1 MSPSYLPLHWESTG
15 DKWWYASPIDLAAA
29 NGYYDLVR
37 ELLHLDMNL
46 LIKLTS
52 LRRIQRLEA
61 LWDDGNH
68 LVHAAKCQSIVA
80 HNLLL
85 ECETK
90 NNKNSLIQA
99 GYGGWLLYTAAAA
112 GDNGFVQEL
121 LERDPL
127 LVFGEGEY
135 GVTDMLYAAARSKNI
150 EVFKS
155 IFDRAISPRCL
166 DGEGGGS
173 EEALESGRDKV
184 SFFRWEIVN
193 RAVFAAAK
201 GGNLEVLK
209 ELLMESLDVLDYRD
223 NQGATILH
231 ASAGRGQVEVVKDLL
246 ETFNIIESRDNR
258 GNTALHIA
266 AFRGHLPVVEALI
279 SASTSLSH
287 LKNNDGDTFFH
298 LVVASFQMSG
308 FRCLDRQ
315 MKLVQQLISGN
326 IVNVQNIIN
335 IQNNNGRTALHV
347 AVIGTLHSDLV
358 VLLMAIPS
366 IDINVQD
373 INGMTP
379 LDLLNRQVGSS
390 TSNLLIKKFVSA
402 GGILNS
408 NGPSIESGMSSLL
421 KVQSGTG
428 NSPGSSFRIADSE
441 EIFLYAGIEGAEASG
456 RLLSSCSSISKS
468 ESEDHTNKKKPS
480 SSLNAA
486 ARKLRILL
494 RLPLHKVKK
503 IDDDCHDSMSSVTK
517 WSEGEEI
524 PTPLRQTYS
533 NGTSSLVN
541 NKRTVAVRT
550 SVPSPATKKKFA
562 ASLIHGVFQERPQL
576 APYSQPQTPVS
587 SFPCSQV
594 SSPLSEKQKVVY
606 VDNEKIMKTTLN
618 HFVYSHITK
627 ASSKKLSLINSKF
640 MNKFFCVE
648 ANGLEIKNSSAR
660 MTLGR
665 CVPPDG

>member
-52 LRRIQRLEA
+52 LRRIQRLES

-68 LVHAAKCQSIVA
+68 FVHAAKCQSIVA

-209 ELLMESLDVLDYRD
+209 ELMESLDVLDYRD

-246 ETFNIIESRDNR
+246 KTFNIIESRDNR

-266 AFRGHLPVVEALI
+266 AFRGHLPVVDALI
-279 SASTSLSH
+279 SASSSLSH

-298 LVVASFQMSG
+298 LVVASFQMPG

-326 IVNVQNIIN
+326 IVKVQNIIN

-347 AVIGTLHSDLV
+347 AVIGTLHSELV
-358 VLLMAIPS
+358 ELLMAIPS

-379 LDLLNRQVGSS
+379 LDLLKRQVSS
-390 TSNLLIKKFVSA
+390 AASNLLIKKFVSA
-402 GGILNS
+402 GGISNS
-408 NGPSIESGMSSLL
+408 NGVSSLL

-441 EIFLYAGIEGAEASG
+441 IFLYAGIQGAEASG
-456 RLLSSCSSISKS
+456 RLSSCSSVSNS

-494 RLPLHKVKK
+494 RLPHHKEKK
-503 IDDDCHDSMSSVTK
+503 IDDDCHDSMNSVTK
-517 WSEGEEI
+517 WSEGDEI

-533 NGTSSLVN
+533 NGTSSLMN
-541 NKRTVAVRT
+541 NKRTVAVRI

-594 SSPLSEKQKVVY
+594 SLPLSEKQKVVY
-606 VDNEKIMKTTLN
+606 VDNEKIMKSTLN

-627 ASSKKLSLINSKF
+627 ASSKKFGLINSKF

-648 ANGLEIKNSSAR
+648 ANGLEVKNSSAR
-660 MTLGR
+660 RALGS
-665 CVPPDG
+665 CVPPDV

>member
-52 LRRIQRLEA
+52 LRRIQRLES

-68 LVHAAKCQSIVA
+68 FVHAAKCQSIVA

-90 NNKNSLIQA
+90 NNKNSLIQS

-121 LERDPL
+121 LERYPL

-135 GVTDMLYAAARSKNI
+135 GVTDILYAAARSKNI

-155 IFDRAISPRCL
+155 IFDRAMSPRCL

-173 EEALESGRDKV
+173 AEALESGRDNV
-184 SFFRWEIVN
+184 SFFRWEMVN

-279 SASTSLSH
+279 SASSSLSH
-287 LKNNDGDTFFH
+287 LTNNDGDTFFH

-315 MKLVQQLISGN
+315 MEMVQQLISGN

-335 IQNNNGRTALHV
+335 IQNNIGRTALHV

-358 VLLMAIPS
+358 ELLMAIPS
-366 IDINVQD
+366 IDINVPD

-379 LDLLNRQVGSS
+379 LDLLSRKVCSA

-402 GGILNS
+402 GGISNS
-408 NGPSIESGMSSLL
+408 NGPSIKSGMSSLL
-421 KVQSGTG
+421 KMQSGTG
-428 NSPGSSFRIADSE
+428 NSPGSSFRITDS
-441 EIFLYAGIEGAEASG
+441 EIFLYTGIEGAEASG
-456 RLLSSCSSISKS
+456 RLSSCSSVSKS
-468 ESEDHTNKKKPS
+468 EIEDHINKKKPS

-486 ARKLRILL
+486 ARKLRIIL
-494 RLPLHKVKK
+494 RLPHHKEKK
-503 IDDDCHDSMSSVTK
+503 IDDDCHDSMNSVTK

-533 NGTSSLVN
+533 NGTSSLMN
-541 NKRTVAVRT
+541 NKRAVAIRT

-562 ASLIHGVFQERPQL
+562 ASLMHGVFQGRPQL

-606 VDNEKIMKTTLN
+606 VDNENITKSTLN

-627 ASSKKLSLINSKF
+627 GSSKKLSLINSKF

-648 ANGLEIKNSSAR
+648 ANGLEVKNSSAR
-660 MTLGR
+660 RTHR
-665 CVPPDG
+665 SCVPPDG